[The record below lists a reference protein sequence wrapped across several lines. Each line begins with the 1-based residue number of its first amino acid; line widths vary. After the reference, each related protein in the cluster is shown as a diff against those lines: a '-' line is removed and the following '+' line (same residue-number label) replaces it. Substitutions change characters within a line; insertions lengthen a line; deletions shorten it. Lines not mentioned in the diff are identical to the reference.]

1 MSDSIK
7 SSQDLLAEFIKN
19 GKEFISIAKSIAPQ
33 DLEKAPIAGEW
44 SAAYV
49 LHHMCDGEMHFA
61 TRYITNL
68 AETTPNIVPFNEDVY
83 SDRLQYA
90 KRDAL
95 ASLAAI
101 EGIQLAVANIL
112 AAIPESDW
120 SRTSMHPESGFLT
133 LKDLFAMDTRHSK
146 SHAGQLQEI
155 INALK

>member
-1 MSDSIK
+1 MSESEK

-68 AETTPNIVPFNEDVY
+68 AEATPNIVPFNEDVY

-112 AAIPESDW
+112 AAIPESYW

>member
-19 GKEFISIAKSIAPQ
+19 GKEFISIAKSIAPK

-120 SRTSMHPESGFLT
+120 SRTSMHPESGLLT

-155 INALK
+155 LKAL